1 MQKDRFAYGLIVKP
15 SFNQVVDDA
24 KKPLRIPIPD
34 RAAKTEA
41 QSVYRAHLEE
51 LSQMQTAAQMQVHDY
66 HMGSDALPVA
76 AMRIG
81 PSEAGA
87 APAFQRMNDHAHA
100 AYENAHAEAA
110 RHQYEA
116 DATQRLEG
124 QRTGALHDIYAQ
136 GGVNPVI
143 SGEHGSAALQSF
155 RIDSDDDGASSG
167 NESPRDM
174 RRPGVRHGVATR
186 MPQAAGRPAAPQF
199 RTFREQNYGDR
210 APSSAAA
217 SVQPGQDESYDT
229 LRRINAR
236 YLGGR

>member
-1 MQKDRFAYGLIVKP
+1 MEKDRFAYGLIVKP
-15 SFNQVVDDA
+15 SFDQVVDAA

-34 RAAKTEA
+34 RAAKADA

-66 HMGSDALPVA
+66 HMGSDTLPVA
-76 AMRIG
+76 AMRLG

-100 AYENAHAEAA
+100 AYENAHAEAV

-124 QRTGALHDIYAQ
+124 QRTGALHDTYAQ
-136 GGVNPVI
+136 GGGNTVI
-143 SGEHGSAALQSF
+143 QGEQGSAAVQSF
-155 RIDSDDDGASSG
+155 RIDSDEEGASSG
-167 NESPRDM
+167 HESPRDM
-174 RRPGVRHGVATR
+174 GRPGVRHGVATR

-199 RTFREQNYGDR
+199 RTFRELNHGDR

-217 SVQPGQDESYDT
+217 SVQPGQDESYEN
-229 LRRINAR
+229 LRRINAQ

>member
-15 SFNQVVDDA
+15 SFDEAVDDA
-24 KKPLRIPIPD
+24 MKPLRIPIPD
-34 RAAKTEA
+34 RAAKAMA
-41 QSVYRAHLEE
+41 QSVYRAHLMEI
-51 LSQMQTAAQMQVHDY
+51 SQMQTAAQMQVHDY
-66 HMGSDALPVA
+66 HMGSDTLPVA
-76 AMRIG
+76 AMRLG
-81 PSEAGA
+81 PSDAGA

-100 AYENAHAEAA
+100 AYENAHASAV

-143 SGEHGSAALQSF
+143 RGEHGSAALQSF
-155 RIDSDDDGASSG
+155 RIDSDDDGESSG
-167 NESPRDM
+167 HESPRDTG
-174 RRPGVRHGVATR
+174 RAGVRHGVAIR

-199 RTFREQNYGDR
+199 RTFRELNHGDR

-236 YLGGR
+236 YLGGQ

>member
-1 MQKDRFAYGLIVKP
+1 MKP
-15 SFNQVVDDA
+15 SFDQVVDAA
-24 KKPLRIPIPD
+24 KNPLRIPIPD
-34 RAAKTEA
+34 RAAKADA
-41 QSVYRAHLEE
+41 QSVYPAHLEE

-100 AYENAHAEAA
+100 ADENAHTEAA

-136 GGVNPVI
+136 GGGNTVI
-143 SGEHGSAALQSF
+143 RGEHGSAALQSF
-155 RIDSDDDGASSG
+155 RIDSDDGASSG

-217 SVQPGQDESYDT
+217 SAQPGQDESHET
-229 LRRINAR
+229 MRLNSVNAR
-236 YLGGR
+236 YLGRR